1 MTKGWPDLLREAGR
15 EVDRLLD
22 ELEQAQ
28 KTSDQRT
35 KAAQITVET
44 FLKQELAAAR
54 QRYQQLLS
62 EASDG

>member
-22 ELEQAQ
+22 ELEQVR

-44 FLKQELAAAR
+44 LLKQELAAAR
-54 QRYQQLLS
+54 RRYQQLLS
-62 EASDG
+62 EPQ